1 MADIPGLCIACPYH
15 KSVGNGKFSFCK
27 KSPSTNGHLHVTLD
41 LLQPETSGGMDGR
54 MWARTGRNQ
63 PMSLEAHIETL
74 EKKHGDLEAELHTAM
89 LHPSTGDTQIAEI
102 KRQKLK
108 IKDEIERLRV
118 ATRH

>member
-1 MADIPGLCIACPYH
+1 
-15 KSVGNGKFSFCK
+15 
-27 KSPSTNGHLHVTLD
+27 
-41 LLQPETSGGMDGR
+41 MDGR

-108 IKDEIERLRV
+108 IKDEIERLRL